1 MEIFD
6 DGLKQIMGYR
16 YEDSEIPTHMPV
28 MVVTHHNTDNA
39 AVNTANAEV
48 NTDNAQ
54 VNTEKR
60 VKRIAEDCS
69 DCPFTKKRSLFDRL
83 WDLTQWIGICGGI
96 SMLMWWF
103 WMNGMMDMEAAF
115 PCILLS
121 GCIGCFGGGMSFKK

>member
-1 MEIFD
+1 MDEMLDQELQGVMGDMILSD
-6 DGLKQIMGYR
+6 VPKQ
-16 YEDSEIPTHMPV
+16 MPV
-28 MVVTHHNTDNA
+28 MEVKSKSNIY
-39 AVNTANAEV
+39 AEV
-48 NTDNAQ
+48 NTEVNTANAQ

-60 VKRIAEDCS
+60 VKRIAEDCN

-83 WDLTQWIGICGGI
+83 WDLTQWFGICGGI

>member
-1 MEIFD
+1 MDEMLDQELQGVMGDMILSD
-6 DGLKQIMGYR
+6 VPKQ
-16 YEDSEIPTHMPV
+16 MPV
-28 MVVTHHNTDNA
+28 MEVKSKSNTNA
-39 AVNTANAEV
+39 EVNTEV
-48 NTDNAQ
+48 NTDNAE
-54 VNTEKR
+54 VKTEKR

>member
-1 MEIFD
+1 MDEMLDQELQGVIGD
-6 DGLKQIMGYR
+6 MILRDVPKQ
-16 YEDSEIPTHMPV
+16 MPV
-28 MVVTHHNTDNA
+28 MEVKSRSNT
-39 AVNTANAEV
+39 NAE
-48 NTDNAQ
+48 

-83 WDLTQWIGICGGI
+83 WDMTQWIGICGGI

>member
-1 MEIFD
+1 MDEMLDQELQGVMGDMILSD
-6 DGLKQIMGYR
+6 VPKQ
-16 YEDSEIPTHMPV
+16 MPV
-28 MVVTHHNTDNA
+28 MEVKSKSNINAEVNTE
-39 AVNTANAEV
+39 VNTANAE
-48 NTDNAQ
+48 

-60 VKRIAEDCS
+60 VKRIAEDCN

-83 WDLTQWIGICGGI
+83 WDMTQWFGICGGI

>member
-1 MEIFD
+1 MGEEFFD
-6 DGLKQIMGYR
+6 DELVGMVDCSDDTAPQQ
-16 YEDSEIPTHMPV
+16 MPV
-28 MVVTHHNTDNA
+28 MEVKSKSNMYA
-39 AVNTANAEV
+39 EVNTEV

-69 DCPFTKKRSLFDRL
+69 ECPFTKKRSLFDRL
-83 WDLTQWIGICGGI
+83 WDMTKWLGICGGI

>member
-1 MEIFD
+1 MDEMLDQELQGVMGDMILSD
-6 DGLKQIMGYR
+6 VPKQ
-16 YEDSEIPTHMPV
+16 MPV
-28 MVVTHHNTDNA
+28 MEVKSKSNTNA
-39 AVNTANAEV
+39 EVNTEVNTANAEV
-48 NTDNAQ
+48 K
-54 VNTEKR
+54 TEKR
-60 VKRIAEDCS
+60 VKRIAEDCN

-83 WDLTQWIGICGGI
+83 WDLTQWFGICGGI

>member
-1 MEIFD
+1 MDEMLDQELQGVMGDMILSD
-6 DGLKQIMGYR
+6 VPKQ
-16 YEDSEIPTHMPV
+16 MPV
-28 MVVTHHNTDNA
+28 MEVKSKSNINAEVNTE
-39 AVNTANAEV
+39 VNTANAEV
-48 NTDNAQ
+48 K
-54 VNTEKR
+54 TEKR